1 MTKDRLQDLQA
12 VLRKNRAEDESCDW
26 GRYGAINQAIDIELD
41 EDAGYMDN
49 FFREVEQVRSW
60 IEDIKLHVTEMKQ
73 IHDQLLLLPRPDE
86 QMKQQLEDKTETV
99 KQIAKNVNKHLKCME
114 QRIKNESEESEG
126 GGGAVSTGFRI
137 RKTQYNTLLHLF
149 VEAVTQ
155 FNLQQV
161 YYKDKFEKRV
171 QRVISLAKAQISDEK
186 LEEILEQGDYNTIFN
201 GDIITETKK
210 AQKVLEVAQKRQ
222 EELLKLE
229 KSIIELS
236 NLFSEMAMLVDQQG
250 DMINSIERHVIG
262 AKEYVEVAKF
272 ETKRA
277 LQYKEKARKLKLIIF
292 ASILL
297 VVCLLIAWTIYK
309 FYPRKS

>member
-12 VLRKNRAEDESCDW
+12 VLRKNRSEDESCDW
-26 GRYGAINQAIDIELD
+26 GRYGAINPAIDIEMD
-41 EDAGYMDN
+41 EDATYMEN

-60 IEDIKLHVTEMKQ
+60 IDDIKLHVTEMKQ

-114 QRIKNESEESEG
+114 QRIKNETDENSQN
-126 GGGAVSTGFRI
+126 AATAGFRI

-161 YYKDKFEKRV
+161 YYKEKFEKRV

-210 AQKVLEVAQKRQ
+210 AQKVLEEVQKRQ
-222 EELLKLE
+222 QELLKLE

-250 DMINSIERHVIG
+250 DMINNIEQHVIG
-262 AKEYVEVAKF
+262 AQEYVEVARH
-272 ETKRA
+272 EIKRA
-277 LQYKEKARKLKLIIF
+277 LHFKEKARKLKLIIL
-292 ASILL
+292 ASIIL
-297 VVCLLIAWTIYK
+297 VVILLILWTIYK
-309 FYPRKS
+309 FYPRKT